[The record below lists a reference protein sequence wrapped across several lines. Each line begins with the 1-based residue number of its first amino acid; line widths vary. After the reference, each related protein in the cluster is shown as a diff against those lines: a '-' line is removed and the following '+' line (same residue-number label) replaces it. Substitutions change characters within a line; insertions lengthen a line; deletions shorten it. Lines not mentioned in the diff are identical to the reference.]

1 MGSRARIKQERLPE
15 KLLQIRS
22 ALGLSQTEMLH
33 RLGVKDLMSYH
44 QISRF
49 ETGDREPPLHVILEY
64 AQIAGVCTDVLIDY
78 DLNLP
83 AKLPSKPKHKH

>member
-1 MGSRARIKQERLPE
+1 MGRRARIKQERLPE

-64 AQIAGVCTDVLIDY
+64 ARIAGVCTDVLIDD